1 MKPNFLMLALAGF
14 VGYII
19 FKKIKNNKPITSAE
33 LPVQEL
39 TSVAPGMPGMPSG
52 QDFRPTN
59 AGGGRAG
66 ML

>member
-14 VGYII
+14 VGFII
-19 FKKIKNNKPITSAE
+19 FKKIKNNRPITNAE
-33 LPVQEL
+33 LPVQDL
-39 TSVAPGMPGMPSG
+39 TSVAPGMPSG